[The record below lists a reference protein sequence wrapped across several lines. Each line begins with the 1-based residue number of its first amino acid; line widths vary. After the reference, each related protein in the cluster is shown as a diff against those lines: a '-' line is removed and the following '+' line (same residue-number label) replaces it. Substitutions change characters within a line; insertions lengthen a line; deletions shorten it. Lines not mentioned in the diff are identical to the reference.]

1 MSAPR
6 RTPTKQ
12 QTGSAAT
19 VASRP
24 AAPAAP
30 TPAAA
35 PARPSRPPV
44 DKGKSV
50 QPTQPSVVAV
60 RIEAVR
66 RLARD
71 TWSEMKKVNWP
82 DRETTRNL
90 TIIGISVVLGLLL
103 GGIDYILV
111 QLLGVF

>member
-12 QTGSAAT
+12 QTGSTAT

-24 AAPAAP
+24 S
-30 TPAAA
+30 TPAASA
-35 PARPSRPPV
+35 PPRPARPTG
-44 DKGKSV
+44 DKGKAV
-50 QPTQPSVVAV
+50 QQSQPSVVAV

-66 RLARD
+66 RLLRD
-71 TWSEMKKVNWP
+71 TWSEMNKINWP

-90 TIIGISVVLGLLL
+90 TIVVIGISVVLGLLL